1 MLRLGP
7 ATPVTVEGTIEEGTD
22 IDPIELDVEN
32 MGWEER
38 ALTFME
44 LKNGKLF
51 ADRVPAVSPLV
62 AQLL

>member
-7 ATPVTVEGTIEEGTD
+7 GTPVTVEGTIEEGTD

-51 ADRVPAVSPLV
+51 VDRVLAASPLV

>member
-7 ATPVTVEGTIEEGTD
+7 GTPVTVEETIEEGTD

-32 MGWEER
+32 MGWEEM

-51 ADRVPAVSPLV
+51 VDRVLAVSPLV